1 MRGSCRAS
9 AGHGGL
15 ERVRWRTNGIVFV
28 RRLRLLRLVALA
40 LPLAGIVGGGVLGT
54 GARNIGFANERFSPV
69 QPVYAVDLA
78 EPLTDFGGMIE
89 PTERQPISAIGQSD
103 VVSQE
108 TDWTVAAVDAE
119 PFPTRPLTLS
129 DVLVLLRSSPQM
141 AALRGNISIALAERT
156 QAGMLPNPE
165 LRYLRFATISG
176 DRDAANDPDEWGFTQ
191 ELLLFGQR
199 EAAIRTAD
207 MEITA
212 TQAEVFAQYADL
224 VVEARRLFATL
235 LVRQEVVRVLSES
248 LEHFEQIEQ
257 LVWGRF
263 EGGDVSQY
271 DWERTALEV
280 ATFRSRLV
288 GARAARVEAASEL
301 AQLLASPDW
310 LPSAR
315 GELKPLDANFD
326 YADLA
331 ASLAGLHP
339 RIRAAQN
346 REAAAR
352 SGMTLARKERLPVP
366 ELEMGWWNAQ
376 APTRNHA
383 GALFVGVS
391 VPTLLF
397 DRGQGRI
404 SRASAVAIQAAHHR
418 QAVMTEAEA
427 QLQGSIQVLAR
438 LRHAHDL
445 YEQQIRQR
453 LPQLQEMA
461 KAGYREGEI
470 GILELLDAANVYVEP
485 QLSYLELLEA
495 VLHAEIDVLSAAG
508 MVEAYLP
515 PP

>member
-1 MRGSCRAS
+1 M
-9 AGHGGL
+9 L
-15 ERVRWRTNGIVFV
+15 
-28 RRLRLLRLVALA
+28 
-40 LPLAGIVGGGVLGT
+40 
-54 GARNIGFANERFSPV
+54 RFSPV

-108 TDWTVAAVDAE
+108 TDWTAAAVDAE

-165 LRYLRFATISG
+165 LRYLRFATVSG

-199 EAAIRTAD
+199 EAAIRTAA

-212 TQAEVFAQYADL
+212 TQAEVFAQ
-224 VVEARRLFATL
+224 
-235 LVRQEVVRVLSES
+235 
-248 LEHFEQIEQ
+248 
-257 LVWGRF
+257 
-263 EGGDVSQY
+263 
-271 DWERTALEV
+271 
-280 ATFRSRLV
+280 
-288 GARAARVEAASEL
+288 
-301 AQLLASPDW
+301 
-310 LPSAR
+310 
-315 GELKPLDANFD
+315 

-427 QLQGSIQVLAR
+427 QLQGSIHVRVGDKVEAGDVLVTLISPEAAAARAELAQATAQVRAARTELDRQTRIFETGVGIRRDKFEAEIRLAEAEAALASAR
-438 LRHAHDL
+438 LAVAFLGDHPVGSGELAVSTDSASTAGVMGPGGERDRGHHQRASLRHCPCCC
-445 YEQQIRQR
+445 
-453 LPQLQEMA
+453 LPAGWALDWGRSFCRSWM
-461 KAGYREGEI
+461 KAICISLSKCPPASRWRKGRRCCWKSAG
-470 GILELLDAANVYVEP
+470 GCWSSPRSLPRSPNRDAPRTAPITRGSTWPKSLASCSPRSN
-485 QLSYLELLEA
+485 
-495 VLHAEIDVLSAAG
+495 G
-508 MVEAYLP
+508 GRG
-515 PP
+515 